1 MKRWIAVIGLLAL
14 LAGCADEAIP
24 STQGYTLSAP
34 TLAPSPVS
42 NPLSALPTAAP
53 TPIQGQNAPTYA
65 ALPSGGELPLLQAG
79 TPDTES
85 ASVPIHVTGV
95 DGTLLTGDLYAH
107 VNDATRYPAALLVN
121 EDRAAWG
128 DFPLQLRDGGFTVL
142 SMDFRPDH
150 AVDDLLAMVAAFG
163 QIDVVDPGRILI
175 IGAED
180 SANGVLSGC
189 AAGVPMDAL
198 GLISPTA
205 SPPGAAIQCSK
216 PLLLVA
222 APSDSTYAVVQ
233 QIQAE
238 SRSSVTVIDAT
249 GGARGASALANDDA
263 LAAQVIDW
271 AQAQLGG

>member
-1 MKRWIAVIGLLAL
+1 MRRWIAAAGLAVL
-14 LAGCADEAIP
+14 LAGCTDAAITP
-24 STQGYTLSAP
+24 TQGYTLSAP
-34 TLAPSPVS
+34 TLAPSAVA

-53 TPIQGQNAPTYA
+53 TPIEGQNAPTYA
-65 ALPSGGELPLLQAG
+65 ALPSGGELPLLPAG
-79 TPDTES
+79 TADAES
-85 ASVPIHVTGV
+85 ASMPIHVTGV

-107 VNDATRYPAALLVN
+107 VNDSTRYPAALLVN
-121 EDRAAWG
+121 VDRSAWG

-180 SANGVLSGC
+180 SASGALSSC

-198 GLISPTA
+198 GLISPTS

-233 QIQAE
+233 QIQSEA
-238 SRSSVTVIDAT
+238 RSPVTVIDAT
-249 GGARGASALANDDA
+249 GGARGASALANDDV
-263 LAAQVIDW
+263 LAAEVIGW
-271 AQAQLGG
+271 AQGQLGG